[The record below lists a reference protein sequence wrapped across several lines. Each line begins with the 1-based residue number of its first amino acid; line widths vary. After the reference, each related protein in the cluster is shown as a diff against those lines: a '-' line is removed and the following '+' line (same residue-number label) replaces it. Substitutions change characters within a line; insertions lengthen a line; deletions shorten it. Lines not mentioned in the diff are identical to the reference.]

1 MMRRLLQLIL
11 ALGLTLGFPAAAFA
25 ADAPKIDS
33 GDTSFILL
41 STALVMLMTPGLALF
56 YGGMVRK
63 KNVLS
68 TIMQSFI
75 IIALISIQWVVV
87 GYSLAFGPDHAGI
100 IGGLDW
106 LALAGVGQEPN
117 PDYAATIPALSFMA
131 FQLMF
136 AIITPA
142 LITGS
147 IAERMRFPAFLA
159 FILLWATF
167 IYDPLAH
174 WVWGVGGFLR
184 TLGALDFA
192 GGTVVHISSGISG
205 LVAALVLGKRKG
217 HGSEPMAP
225 HHLPMTILGAGLLWF
240 GWFGFNAGSALGAN
254 GLAAIAL
261 VTTNTS
267 AAAAALSWVFV
278 EWLHRGK
285 PTVLGAVSGAVAG
298 LVAIT
303 PGAGFVTVLSSIA
316 IGLVGGALCYL
327 AVSILKAKLGY
338 DDALDAFGCHGI
350 GGIWGALAT
359 GIFATKAVNPAGV
372 DGLLYG
378 NAAQLGIQGIGV
390 LVTILFAGVATF
402 VILKLI
408 SLVLKL
414 RASVDEEEN
423 GLDLSLHGEQAYP
436 DFVGS
441 GLVIGGLAVHKHS
454 LASAVPS
461 GNPAK

>member
-117 PDYAATIPALSFMA
+117 PDYAATIPALLFMA